1 MNAKRNI
8 VKALAACVSLALA
21 SFVFAADTITL
32 NVASGSVTLSEAL
45 ESAGSSIDAI
55 AQGGGGR
62 PLRRPAPE
70 RLSSIPISPDGQV
83 TC

>member
-32 NVASGSVTLSEAL
+32 KVDSGSITLEEAL
-45 ESAGSSIDAI
+45 QGAGSSIESLT
-55 AQGGGGR
+55 QGGGGGG
-62 PLRRPAPE
+62 P
-70 RLSSIPISPDGQV
+70 
-83 TC
+83 